1 MRLHIHL
8 SVWHQTSLIFIHAC
22 GRFKLVKITCTIN
35 SYYFIKWHYSSKE
48 LVPDPVQRDRPLN
61 FHERTG
67 HILPQKNNLLQYY
80 VRDTEQ
86 FALENKLVINKQKTK
101 IISFTKSRKWDF
113 PPEVTFSDGTMIEYL
128 SEIKLLGV
136 VVSQHWL
143 YMW

>member
-1 MRLHIHL
+1 MMKDNWGNR
-8 SVWHQTSLIFIHAC
+8 
-22 GRFKLVKITCTIN
+22 
-35 SYYFIKWHYSSKE
+35 
-48 LVPDPVQRDRPLN
+48 LN

-136 VVSQHWL
+136 VVSQH
-143 YMW
+143 